1 MDIREYRKASQQNE
15 WAEMVRACKNSGKTV
30 AAWCKENGIGT
41 KTYYYRQKKVSE
53 AIPDPRKIP
62 ALKVP
67 EIGFVE
73 LPVQHKES
81 TAITVQ
87 IGNAAVQIHNG
98 ADVETVGMVIRVLS
112 GIC

>member
-1 MDIREYRKASQQNE
+1 MDIRAYKKASQQSE

-30 AAWCKENGIGT
+30 VMWCKENGIGT
-41 KTYYYRQKKVSE
+41 KTYYYRQKKVSQ
-53 AIPDPRKIP
+53 AILDPRYVP

-73 LPVQHKES
+73 LSAHPKEGA
-81 TAITVQ
+81 AITVQ

-98 ADVETVGMVIRVLS
+98 ADVEAVGMVIRVLS